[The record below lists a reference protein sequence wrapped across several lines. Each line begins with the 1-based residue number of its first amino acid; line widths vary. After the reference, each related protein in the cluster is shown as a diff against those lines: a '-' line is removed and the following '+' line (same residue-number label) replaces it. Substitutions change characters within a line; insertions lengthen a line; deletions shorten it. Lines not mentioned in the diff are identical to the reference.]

1 MAMEHPKVSGN
12 QPAGLAAPTPAPQE
26 APHPALLPTN
36 LWVEL
41 TCLSVILM
49 ELCWIAP
56 LYYLLAR
63 FPTGVDLP
71 RSFAILGAILLAAY
85 LQARLTSLLS
95 LASLIRVGIYALAA
109 ALSLIIGI
117 RMLVYFPE
125 TISLRETIVR
135 YIAAFSHID
144 IWVPKE
150 FGASLVILLLGLNGF
165 SLATG
170 VPDPLRVYQRF
181 WISLCMLLVF
191 GLLTQDNP
199 DALPVS
205 LLYLF
210 LISGL
215 VAMSAARLALLGR
228 LRGGQ
233 RIHFDGNRVMD
244 IGLFGVG
251 MASLSLGA
259 SLLFRSRVIFTLMV
273 AILTLFI
280 RAVVFLFAILLLPVY
295 VALIFLIPG
304 IKLPAVMLP
313 IFQFLAN
320 LIHQVQLLLSMR
332 EPISLYGLY
341 RIILDLK
348 PFLLWGLLLLSL
360 FVILTTVHAWTLKK
374 FSKETCGLPEMDQTT
389 DSLAVL
395 RPGLLR
401 RFAFLAERLAHR
413 LRMLPGERLHAAERI
428 RRIYADLMGRC
439 AGVGIPRPASCT
451 PLEFLP
457 LLACRFPHCMA
468 DLELITQ
475 VYIRIRYGEL
485 PEYPQQ
491 LDEVETAWSRVKE
504 ELLKTK

>member
-1 MAMEHPKVSGN
+1 MAMEHPEVSGN
-12 QPAGLAAPTPAPQE
+12 QPAGLAGTKLAPQDAAHPAP
-26 APHPALLPTN
+26 LPTN
-36 LWVEL
+36 LWGEL
-41 TCLSVILM
+41 ACLSVILM

-63 FPTGVDLP
+63 FPTGIDLP

-85 LQARLTSLLS
+85 LQSRLTSLLN
-95 LASLIRVGIYALAA
+95 LVSLIRVGIYALVA

-117 RMLVYFPE
+117 RMLVYFHE
-125 TISLRETIVR
+125 TLSLGETIVR
-135 YIAAFSHID
+135 YIAALSHID

-170 VPDPLRVYQRF
+170 FLDPFRVYQRF
-181 WISLCMLLVF
+181 WVSLFMLLVF

-215 VAMSAARLALLGR
+215 FAMSAARLALLGR

-233 RIHFDGNRVMD
+233 RIHFDGNRVLG

-251 MASLSLGA
+251 MASLALGA
-259 SLLFRSRVIFTLMV
+259 SLLFRSHVIFTLMV

-280 RAVVFLFAILLLPVY
+280 RVVVFLFAILLLPVF
-295 VALIFLIPG
+295 VMLIYLIPG
-304 IKLPAVMLP
+304 FKLPAFMIP

-320 LIHQVQLLLSMR
+320 LIHQIQLLLSMQGQ
-332 EPISLYGLY
+332 ISLYSLY
-341 RIILDLK
+341 RLILELK
-348 PFLLWGLLLLSL
+348 PFLLWGLLLLVL
-360 FVILTTVHAWTLKK
+360 FVILTTVRAWTMKK
-374 FSKETCGLPEMDQTT
+374 SSKETYGLPEMDQTS
-389 DSLAVL
+389 DSLAAL

-401 RFAFLAERLAHR
+401 RVALLAERLGQR
-413 LRMLPGERLHAAERI
+413 LSLLPGERLRAAERI
-428 RRIYADLMGRC
+428 RRIYAELMGQC
-439 AGVGIPRPASCT
+439 ASVGIPRPASCT

-457 LLACRFPHCMA
+457 LLVSRFPRSIA

-491 LDEVETAWSRVKE
+491 LDEVETAWSRVKV
-504 ELLKTK
+504 ELSKTK